1 MKTIKQLTFISLFLC
16 SVFSV
21 HAQCLVEA
29 GVNKVLG
36 CEGSVQLNAEPIL
49 DGVWDSIYT
58 GMADSFNAIY
68 FRNSNTG
75 FVATTAGAIYKTTDG
90 GTTWISK
97 ISGTSNRLMA
107 IRFYD
112 DNTGYAVGYNG
123 TIIKTTNGGE
133 SWVALNSGTT
143 NSLRSLCILNQTS
156 IVIIGISTVL
166 KSSDSGQTWTL
177 TTLGTSLNDITF
189 TSLNNG
195 YICGSP
201 GAIYQTKDGGNTW
214 VKHLTPVTNSL
225 NSISFV
231 TDSIGYAAGTGNT
244 ILKVENGLMNSV
256 QMFIPMLTPGSIIKT
271 ISFYTADYGYLTGYD
286 AVLNSAFV
294 FKTNDGGQNW
304 SQVAFYPSKKSYCG
318 SFIGLNTGYICGP
331 SGFMAKLKVDIPA
344 NDTYSWTPTTGLNN
358 PNIKNPIASPEIGRA
373 HV

>member
-156 IVIIGISTVL
+156 IVVVGISTVR
-166 KSSDSGQTWTL
+166 KSTDGGQTWTI
-177 TTLGTSLNDITF
+177 TTLGTGMNDVTF
-189 TSLNNG
+189 PSQNNG
-195 YICGSP
+195 Y
-201 GAIYQTKDGGNTW
+201 
-214 VKHLTPVTNSL
+214 
-225 NSISFV
+225 
-231 TDSIGYAAGTGNT
+231 
-244 ILKVENGLMNSV
+244 
-256 QMFIPMLTPGSIIKT
+256 
-271 ISFYTADYGYLTGYD
+271 
-286 AVLNSAFV
+286 
-294 FKTNDGGQNW
+294 
-304 SQVAFYPSKKSYCG
+304 
-318 SFIGLNTGYICGP
+318 
-331 SGFMAKLKVDIPA
+331 
-344 NDTYSWTPTTGLNN
+344 
-358 PNIKNPIASPEIGRA
+358 
-373 HV
+373 